1 MQNECIYLAAAEAAG
16 ARGEPGN
23 GIPPLKPADGRAG
36 PCL

>member
-1 MQNECIYLAAAEAAG
+1 LAASEAAG

-23 GIPPLKPADGRAG
+23 GIPPFNRPTEDWAAG